1 MRGGDGFTNDA
12 MRYGSKVDKDIELGE
27 SEDKITKHLLIFLP
41 KYKSMQHE
49 GRAVIKVGKEEV
61 KLFGKYDGYEPGV
74 PRRDA
79 QRSKIGDYKT
89 GMIKWTQKRAD
100 ECDQLTYYDL
110 MEWISTGKQSD
121 LFIHWMPTVRGH
133 DGKIRATGEV
143 VNFQTSRKLVELIRM
158 QARIGKA
165 AREIS
170 ARYEIII
177 GEVFK

>member
-12 MRYGSKVDKDIELGE
+12 MRYGSQVDKDIEMGE

-41 KYKSMQHE
+41 KYSAMQYE
-49 GRAVIKVGKEEV
+49 GRAVVKIGKDEV
-61 KLFGKYDGYEPGV
+61 ELFGKYDGHDPSVGGKK
-74 PRRDA
+74 A
-79 QRSKIGDYKT
+79 KIGDYKT

-143 VNFQTSRKLVELIRM
+143 VNFQTSRKLVELMRM

-170 ARYEIII
+170 ARYEVII

>member
-41 KYKSMQHE
+41 KYQSMQHE
-49 GRAVIKVGKEEV
+49 GKAVIKVGKEEV
-61 KLFGKYDGYEPGV
+61 PLFGKYDGYDPMIGD
-74 PRRDA
+74 RRS
-79 QRSKIGDYKT
+79 RIGDYKT

-100 ECDQLTYYDL
+100 ECDQLTFYDL

-121 LFIHWMPTVRGH
+121 LFIHWMPTVKGH

-143 VNFQTSRKLVELIRM
+143 VNFQTSRKLVELMRM

-170 ARYEIII
+170 ARYEVII